1 MGNKLKIFLFA
12 LIAMSFVGLGANYII
27 QERDNLKLKNIEIKS
42 LTTDVDELNLKYD
55 NLNNKLKDANKD
67 KQLNQKQIDELS
79 EEKKRLEAEKLRLE
93 AELQAK
99 AEAKTKLAQASQ
111 KVVNG
116 ATGTATAS
124 AASGGK
130 EQWLIAA
137 GIPQS
142 DWQFVDCVINGC
154 QGVSPEGGW
163 GGTERWNTTG
173 SGAYGLCQALPASK
187 MASAGADYMTN
198 PVTQLK
204 WCHQYAQG
212 YGGWAAA
219 WNFRKCTGSCY
230 SPRTNTTPY
239 KDHTWW

>member
-1 MGNKLKIFLFA
+1 MGNKLKIFLFT
-12 LIAMSFVGLGANYII
+12 IVAMTFVGFGANYII
-27 QERDNLKLKNIEIKS
+27 QERDTLKLKKIEVKS
-42 LTTDVDELNLKYD
+42 LSTELKELNLKYD
-55 NLNNKLKDANKD
+55 NLNSRLEDANKD
-67 KQLNQKQIDELS
+67 KTLNQKQIDELS
-79 EEKKRLEAEKLRLE
+79 EEKKRLEDEKVRLQ

-99 AEAKTKLAQASQ
+99 AEAKTKLAQASAT
-111 KVVNG
+111 VVNS

-124 AASGGK
+124 AASGSK
-130 EQWLIAA
+130 EAWMAAA

-142 DWQFVDCVINGC
+142 DWVYVDCVINGC
-154 QGVSPEGGW
+154 SGVSPEGGW
-163 GGTERWNTTG
+163 HGTERWNTTG
-173 SGAYGLCQALPASK
+173 SGAYGLCQALPGSK
-187 MASAGADYMTN
+187 MASAGADWKTN

-204 WCHQYAQG
+204 WCHEYAQA